1 MAQQFLSI
9 PATSASAERL
19 FSLAGANFSA
29 HRQRMS
35 DDHLADLLF
44 AKINVFMNRRFN
56 KIFVIFTGSPQPKQE
71 PVLTDEELTSQ
82 HAVAESLI

>member
-1 MAQQFLSI
+1 MAQQYLSI

-56 KIFVIFTGSPQPKQE
+56 KIFTGSPQPTQE
-71 PVLTDEELTSQ
+71 SVLTDEELTSQ